1 MIIGTSEVLDNIDKT
16 TILFFSAPRCA
27 PCKKL
32 KPQLELLNLKYKENN
47 NIYNIDIIYV
57 NVYNVEHEIIN
68 KLDISCIPTLY
79 IYNPSKKVDPTN
91 KYQNSDINNVKEFFK
106 KEGIVIENKLQ
117 LDDNF

>member
-1 MIIGTSEVLDNIDKT
+1 MIIATSEILDNIDKT

-32 KPQLELLNLKYKENN
+32 KPQLELLNL
-47 NIYNIDIIYV
+47 NIDIICV
-57 NVYNVEHEIIN
+57 NVYEVEHNIIN

-79 IYNPSKKVDPTN
+79 IHNPTKKIDPTN
-91 KYQNSDINNVKEFFK
+91 KYQNSDINKVKEFFK